1 MSDKMTIETSIP
13 LIASLVESLR
23 ELNKNVEKSK
33 TPIER
38 KKAELREQGI
48 EVIEIKRK
56 GANTR

>member
-1 MSDKMTIETSIP
+1 MTIETSIP